1 MAARTQPAGWS
12 GPSRRRVPRFRML
25 VPLDVTVLRSGIPD
39 TLPGRALNVCERG
52 MGAIVAGELATGE
65 SVGVEIRLSA
75 TGDPLRTRAMV
86 RYHDK
91 LQYGLEFTAI
101 SNEQRNTIREW
112 AKGIK
117 PIGERGS
124 GTGVL
129 PNGKAEPAGER
140 RSQQFPHG
148 GGGGGFRRV
157 PKRKGRWKVP
167 LVVAVLALLAA
178 AGVWWRWSRSW
189 AELEPVAENAQAAS
203 MEKPKAEVP
212 PEIMQKLLVHRVEP
226 VYPAEAR
233 KQRLQGVIALNVVV
247 GTDGSVMRMRPLN
260 GPDILAQAAMD
271 ALRWWKFEPY
281 RLNGEPAVVETTLA
295 VEFRR

>member
-1 MAARTQPAGWS
+1 MAARTQPAAWS

-52 MGAIVAGELATGE
+52 MGAIVAGELVTGE

-75 TGDPLRTRAMV
+75 TSEPLRTRATV

-101 SNEQRNTIREW
+101 SNEQRNAIRDW

-124 GTGVL
+124 STGVREGTL
-129 PNGKAEPAGER
+129 APASET
-140 RSQQFPHG
+140 RSQYFSHSG
-148 GGGGGFRRV
+148 GGGARRV
-157 PKRKGRWKVP
+157 GKRTGRWKA
-167 LVVAVLALLAA
+167 LVIAAVLVLLAA
-178 AGVWWRWSRSW
+178 AGFWWSWNRSW
-189 AELEPVAENAQAAS
+189 ADLERGTENVRSAS
-203 MEKPKAEVP
+203 VEKPEAQVP
-212 PEIMQKLLVHRVEP
+212 PEVMQKLLVHRVEP

-233 KQRLQGVIALNVVV
+233 KQRMQGVIALNVVV
-247 GTDGSVMRMRPLN
+247 GRDGSIIRMRPLN

>member
-1 MAARTQPAGWS
+1 
-12 GPSRRRVPRFRML
+12 ML

-52 MGAIVAGELATGE
+52 MGAIVAGELGTGE

-75 TGDPLRTRAMV
+75 TGDPLRTRATV
-86 RYHDK
+86 RYQNN

-101 SNEQRNTIREW
+101 SNEQRNAIRDW
-112 AKGIK
+112 TKGIK
-117 PIGERGS
+117 PTVERVS
-124 GTGVL
+124 STGVL
-129 PNGKAEPAGER
+129 RNGKAEHVDER
-140 RSQQFPHG
+140 RSQRTPQAG
-148 GGGGGFRRV
+148 GGGGGRRV
-157 PKRKGRWKVP
+157 AKRRRRGKRL
-167 LVVAVLALLAA
+167 LVGVALALIAA
-178 AGVWWRWSRSW
+178 AGLWWRWSRSW
-189 AELEPVAENAQAAS
+189 AELEQGAQNTPSAS
-203 MEKPKAEVP
+203 LEKPKAQVP
-212 PEIMQKLLVHRVEP
+212 PEVMQKLLVHRVEP

-247 GTDGSVMRMRPLN
+247 GRDGSVISMRPLN

-281 RLNGEPAVVETTLA
+281 RLNGEPAVVETMLA

>member
-1 MAARTQPAGWS
+1 
-12 GPSRRRVPRFRML
+12 ML

-52 MGAIVAGELATGE
+52 MGAIVAGELVTGE

-75 TGDPLRTRAMV
+75 TGDPLRTRATV

-101 SNEQRNTIREW
+101 SNEQRNAIRDW
-112 AKGIK
+112 AKGVN
-117 PIGERGS
+117 PVAEPGS
-124 GTGVL
+124 STGVL
-129 PNGKAEPAGER
+129 NGKAKPANEA
-140 RSQQFPHG
+140 RSEYFRHAG
-148 GGGGGFRRV
+148 GGGGRRIA
-157 PKRKGRWKVP
+157 KRKAHWK
-167 LVVAVLALLAA
+167 LLLAAAVLALLAA
-178 AGVWWRWSRSW
+178 TGLWWRWSRSW
-189 AELEPVAENAQAAS
+189 AELEPGSGNTQSAS
-203 MEKPKAEVP
+203 VEKPEAQVP
-212 PEIMQKLLVHRVEP
+212 PEIMQKLLVHQVEP

-233 KQRLQGVIALNVVV
+233 KQRMQGVIALNVVV
-247 GTDGSVMRMRPLN
+247 GRDGSIMRMRPLN

>member
-1 MAARTQPAGWS
+1 
-12 GPSRRRVPRFRML
+12 ML

-39 TLPGRALNVCERG
+39 TVPGRALNVCERG
-52 MGAIVAGELATGE
+52 MGAIVAGELVTGE

-75 TGDPLRTRAMV
+75 TDEPLRTRATV
-86 RYHDK
+86 RYQDK

-101 SNEQRNTIREW
+101 SNDQRNTIRDW

-117 PIGERGS
+117 PTVEDTS
-124 GTGVL
+124 NTGVL
-129 PNGKAEPAGER
+129 LKGKVEPANER
-140 RSQQFPHG
+140 PRQQTSQG
-148 GGGGGFRRV
+148 GGGGGRRRV
-157 PKRKGRWKVP
+157 AKRKGRGKVV
-167 LVVAVLALLAA
+167 LLGAVLALIAA
-178 AGVWWRWSRSW
+178 TGFWWRWSRSW
-189 AELEPVAENAQAAS
+189 ADLESGAQNTQSAS
-203 MEKPKAEVP
+203 LEKPKAQVP
-212 PEIMQKLLVHRVEP
+212 PEVMQKLLVHRVEP

-247 GTDGSVMRMRPLN
+247 GRDGSVINMQPLN

>member
-1 MAARTQPAGWS
+1 
-12 GPSRRRVPRFRML
+12 ML

-39 TLPGRALNVCERG
+39 TVPGRALNVCERG
-52 MGAIVAGELATGE
+52 MGAVVAGELVTGE
-65 SVGVEIRLSA
+65 SVGVEIRLSP
-75 TGDPLRTRAMV
+75 TGDPLRTRATV

-101 SNEQRNTIREW
+101 SNEQRNTIRDW
-112 AKGIK
+112 ARGIK
-117 PIGERGS
+117 PLAEDES

-129 PNGKAEPAGER
+129 LNGKVESTGDR
-140 RSQQFPHG
+140 RSQPFPHG
-148 GGGGGFRRV
+148 GGGSGGPRVARGKRRWRV
-157 PKRKGRWKVP
+157 L
-167 LVVAVLALLAA
+167 LVAAVLALLAA
-178 AGVWWRWSRSW
+178 TGFWWRWSRSW
-189 AELEPVAENAQAAS
+189 AELEPGSGNTPSASAEKPNAQ
-203 MEKPKAEVP
+203 VP

-226 VYPAEAR
+226 VYPPEAR
-233 KQRLQGVIALNVVV
+233 KQRLQGVIVLNVVV
-247 GTDGSVMRMRPLN
+247 GTDGAVMRMRPLN

>member
-1 MAARTQPAGWS
+1 MAAKTQPAAWS

-52 MGAIVAGELATGE
+52 MGAIIAGELVAGE

-75 TGDPLRTRAMV
+75 TGDPLRTRATV

-101 SNEQRNTIREW
+101 SNEQRNTIRDW

-117 PIGERGS
+117 PSVERGS
-124 GTGVL
+124 TTGVL
-129 PNGKAEPAGER
+129 TGKAEPANEGR
-140 RSQQFPHG
+140 RQYFRHDG
-148 GGGGGFRRV
+148 GGGGRRV
-157 PKRKGRWKVP
+157 AKRKSRWKVL
-167 LVVAVLALLAA
+167 LVAAVLGLLAA
-178 AGVWWRWSRSW
+178 TGVWWRWSRSW
-189 AELEPVAENAQAAS
+189 AELEPRPGNTQSGSV
-203 MEKPKAEVP
+203 EKPKARVP

-226 VYPAEAR
+226 LYPAEAR
-233 KQRLQGVIALNVVV
+233 KQRLQGVIVVNVVV
-247 GTDGSVMRMRPLN
+247 GTDGAVMRMRPLN
-260 GPDILAQAAMD
+260 GPDILAQAAME

>member
-1 MAARTQPAGWS
+1 
-12 GPSRRRVPRFRML
+12 ML

-52 MGAIVAGELATGE
+52 MGAIVAGELVTGE
-65 SVGVEIRLSA
+65 SVGVEIRLSPA
-75 TGDPLRTRAMV
+75 GDPLRTRATV

-117 PIGERGS
+117 PVAERGS

-129 PNGKAEPAGER
+129 LNSKVEPAGER
-140 RSQQFPHG
+140 GSQPFPYG
-148 GGGGGFRRV
+148 GGAGGGRRV
-157 PKRKGRWKVP
+157 AKRTGRWRVL
-167 LVVAVLALLAA
+167 LVAAVLALFAA
-178 AGVWWRWSRSW
+178 AGFWWRWSRSW
-189 AELEPVAENAQAAS
+189 SELEPGSGNTQSAS
-203 MEKPKAEVP
+203 AEKPSAQVP

-233 KQRLQGVIALNVVV
+233 KQRLQGVIVLNVVV
-247 GTDGSVMRMRPLN
+247 GTDGAVMRMRPLN

>member
-1 MAARTQPAGWS
+1 MAARTQPAAWS

-52 MGAIVAGELATGE
+52 MGAIVAGELVTGE

-75 TGDPLRTRAMV
+75 TSEPLRTRATV

-101 SNEQRNTIREW
+101 SNEQRNAIRDW
-112 AKGIK
+112 TKGIK
-117 PIGERGS
+117 PVAERGS
-124 GTGVL
+124 STGVL
-129 PNGKAEPAGER
+129 NGKAEPANEG
-140 RSQQFPHG
+140 RSQYFRRG
-148 GGGGGFRRV
+148 GGGGGRRV
-157 PKRKGRWKVP
+157 AKRKSRWRLLLP
-167 LVVAVLALLAA
+167 AAVLALLAA
-178 AGVWWRWSRSW
+178 TGFWWRWSRSW
-189 AELEPVAENAQAAS
+189 AELEPRTGDTQSSSV
-203 MEKPKAEVP
+203 EKPKAQVP

-233 KQRLQGVIALNVVV
+233 KQRLQGVIIVNVVV
-247 GTDGSVMRMRPLN
+247 GTDGTVMRMRPLN

>member
-1 MAARTQPAGWS
+1 MAARTQPAAWS

-52 MGAIVAGELATGE
+52 MGAIVAGELVTGE

-75 TGDPLRTRAMV
+75 TSEPLRTRATV

-101 SNEQRNTIREW
+101 SNEQRNAIRDW

-124 GTGVL
+124 STGVREGTL
-129 PNGKAEPAGER
+129 APASET
-140 RSQQFPHG
+140 RSQYFSHSG
-148 GGGGGFRRV
+148 GGGARRV
-157 PKRKGRWKVP
+157 GKRTGRWKA
-167 LVVAVLALLAA
+167 LVIAAVLVLLAA
-178 AGVWWRWSRSW
+178 AGFWWSWNRSW
-189 AELEPVAENAQAAS
+189 ADLERGTENVRSAS
-203 MEKPKAEVP
+203 VEKPEAQVP
-212 PEIMQKLLVHRVEP
+212 PEVMQKLLVHRVEP

-233 KQRLQGVIALNVVV
+233 KQRMQGVIALNVVV
-247 GTDGSVMRMRPLN
+247 GRDGSIIRMRPLN

-271 ALRWWKFEPY
+271 ALRLWKFDHY

>member
-1 MAARTQPAGWS
+1 MAARTQPAAWS

-52 MGAIVAGELATGE
+52 MGAIVAGELVTGE

-75 TGDPLRTRAMV
+75 TSEPLRTRATV

-101 SNEQRNTIREW
+101 SNEQRNAIRDW

-124 GTGVL
+124 STGVREGTL
-129 PNGKAEPAGER
+129 APASET
-140 RSQQFPHG
+140 RSQYFSHSG
-148 GGGGGFRRV
+148 GGGARRV
-157 PKRKGRWKVP
+157 GKRTGRWKA
-167 LVVAVLALLAA
+167 LVIAAVLVLLAA
-178 AGVWWRWSRSW
+178 AGFWWSWNRSW
-189 AELEPVAENAQAAS
+189 ADLERGTENVRSAS
-203 MEKPKAEVP
+203 VEKPEAQVP
-212 PEIMQKLLVHRVEP
+212 PEVMQKLLVHRVEP

-233 KQRLQGVIALNVVV
+233 KQRLQGVIIVNVVV
-247 GTDGSVMRMRPLN
+247 GTDGTVMRMRPLN

>member
-1 MAARTQPAGWS
+1 MAARIQPAAWS

-25 VPLDVTVLRSGIPD
+25 VPLNVTVLRSGIPD

-52 MGAIVAGELATGE
+52 MGAIVAGELVTGE

-75 TGDPLRTRAMV
+75 TGEPLRTRATV

-101 SNEQRNTIREW
+101 SNEQRNTIRDW

-117 PIGERGS
+117 PTVEGGS
-124 GTGVL
+124 STGVL
-129 PNGKAEPAGER
+129 NGKPEPANEGR
-140 RSQQFPHG
+140 GQYFRHAG
-148 GGGGGFRRV
+148 GGGGRRV
-157 PKRKGRWKVP
+157 AKRKSRWK
-167 LVVAVLALLAA
+167 LLIGAAVLALLAA
-178 AGVWWRWSRSW
+178 AGLWWRWSRSW
-189 AELEPVAENAQAAS
+189 AELERGAENTQSAS
-203 MEKPKAEVP
+203 VEKPKAQVP
-212 PEIMQKLLVHRVEP
+212 PEVMQKLLVHRVEP

-233 KQRLQGVIALNVVV
+233 KQRLQGVIVLNVIV
-247 GTDGSVMRMRPLN
+247 GADGAVMRMRPLN

-281 RLNGEPAVVETTLA
+281 RLNGAPAVVETTLA

>member
-1 MAARTQPAGWS
+1 
-12 GPSRRRVPRFRML
+12 ML

-39 TLPGRALNVCERG
+39 TVPGRALNVCERG
-52 MGAIVAGELATGE
+52 MGAIVAGELVTGE

-75 TGDPLRTRAMV
+75 TDEPLRTRATV
-86 RYHDK
+86 RYQDK

-101 SNEQRNTIREW
+101 SNEQRNTIRDW
-112 AKGIK
+112 AKGLK
-117 PIGERGS
+117 PTVEDTS
-124 GTGVL
+124 STGVL
-129 PNGKAEPAGER
+129 LKQKAEPASER
-140 RSQQFPHG
+140 RRQQTSQG
-148 GGGGGFRRV
+148 GGGRGGRRV
-157 PKRKGRWKVP
+157 VKRKGHGK
-167 LVVAVLALLAA
+167 LVLVAVVLALI
-178 AGVWWRWSRSW
+178 AGTGFWWRWSRSW
-189 AELEPVAENAQAAS
+189 ADLESGAQNTQSAS
-203 MEKPKAEVP
+203 LEKPKAQVP
-212 PEIMQKLLVHRVEP
+212 PEVMQKLLVHRVEP

-247 GTDGSVMRMRPLN
+247 GRDGSVTSMRPLN

>member
-1 MAARTQPAGWS
+1 MAAQTQPAAWS

-52 MGAIVAGELATGE
+52 MGAIVAGELVTGE

-75 TGDPLRTRAMV
+75 TGDPLRTRATV

-101 SNEQRNTIREW
+101 SNEQRNTIRDW
-112 AKGIK
+112 AKGSK
-117 PIGERGS
+117 PTVERGS
-124 GTGVL
+124 GTGVV
-129 PNGKAEPAGER
+129 NGKAKPAIEA
-140 RSQQFPHG
+140 RSQYFRHAG
-148 GGGGGFRRV
+148 GGGGRRV
-157 PKRKGRWKVP
+157 AKRKRRWRVL
-167 LVVAVLALLAA
+167 LVAAVVALLAA
-178 AGVWWRWSRSW
+178 AGFWWRWSRSW
-189 AELEPVAENAQAAS
+189 AELEPSAGNTQSAS
-203 MEKPKAEVP
+203 VEKPKAQVP

-233 KQRLQGVIALNVVV
+233 KQRLQGVIVLNVIV
-247 GTDGSVMRMRPLN
+247 GTDGAVVRMRPLN

-281 RLNGEPAVVETTLA
+281 RLNGEPAVIETTLA

>member
-1 MAARTQPAGWS
+1 
-12 GPSRRRVPRFRML
+12 ML

-52 MGAIVAGELATGE
+52 MGAIVAGELVTGE

-75 TGDPLRTRAMV
+75 TSEPLRTRATV

-101 SNEQRNTIREW
+101 SNEQRNAIRDW

-124 GTGVL
+124 STGVREGTL
-129 PNGKAEPAGER
+129 APASET
-140 RSQQFPHG
+140 RSQYFSHSG
-148 GGGGGFRRV
+148 GGGARRV
-157 PKRKGRWKVP
+157 GKRTGRWKA
-167 LVVAVLALLAA
+167 LVIAAVLVLLAA
-178 AGVWWRWSRSW
+178 AGFWWSWNRSW
-189 AELEPVAENAQAAS
+189 ADLERGTENVRSAS
-203 MEKPKAEVP
+203 VEKPEAQVP
-212 PEIMQKLLVHRVEP
+212 PEVMQKLLVHRVEP

-233 KQRLQGVIALNVVV
+233 KQRMQGVIALNVVV
-247 GTDGSVMRMRPLN
+247 GRDGSIIRMRPLN